1 MSDSSSPDQSSIDI
15 LGLRHL
21 ALEVER
27 DIESRAD
34 EDQARPFM
42 KNGGC
47 VSMLEVLYDVAA
59 SINVTLDVN
68 EVLMRFLHTLT
79 DIVGARAGAVRL
91 VGADGDLHLVASV
104 GLDDDLV
111 EREKVMPS
119 LICACGKVE
128 EEEKVSFLNNI
139 SGCAKSI
146 GRDFFDISSSRIAL
160 IVVPLR
166 HRSRHLGVY
175 NLYVD
180 ATQCKEFEQYQE
192 LFTSI
197 GRFLGMAIV
206 KARLDEETHRLS
218 LMEER
223 SRLANEL
230 HDSLAQTLASVR
242 FQVRVL
248 DETLHEG
255 NEAFLWQVLEK
266 IENSLDE
273 ANAELRELIAHFRA
287 PLDSQGVI
295 SGVERAVVRFRRRS
309 DIQIFLQKDWPDR
322 KLPAEYE
329 LQIVRIVQESLANIA
344 KHSQAKTV
352 RVMLSGR
359 KNGDYR
365 ILIEDDGV
373 GLSSLSGKHIN
384 PGDHIG
390 LSIMKDRAKRIGGEL
405 TIESD
410 PGEGTRVILKF
421 HLPVEKLPVDIK
433 P

>member
-1 MSDSSSPDQSSIDI
+1 MADTPRPDDSMVESFELQRLDFDLREDRMPSERPDKGF
-15 LGLRHL
+15 L
-21 ALEVER
+21 
-27 DIESRAD
+27 
-34 EDQARPFM
+34 

-47 VSMLEVLYDVAA
+47 VSMLGVLYDVAA
-59 SINVTLDVN
+59 SINVTHDVN
-68 EVLMRFLHTLT
+68 EVLLRFLHTLT
-79 DIVGARAGAVRL
+79 DIIGARAGAVRL

-104 GLDDDLV
+104 GMDDDLV

-119 LICACGKVE
+119 LVCACGSVE
-128 EEEKVSFLNNI
+128 EPEKVVFLSSI
-139 SGCAKSI
+139 SGCAKAV
-146 GRDFFDISSSRIAL
+146 GRDFFDDMRDVCL

-166 HRSRHLGVY
+166 HRANHLGVY

-180 ATQCKEFEQYQE
+180 ASLCEELRQYEE

-223 SRLANEL
+223 SLLANEL

-309 DIQIFLQKDWPDR
+309 DIQIFLQKDWPER

-352 RVMLSGR
+352 RVLLRGDKSGE
-359 KNGDYR
+359 YR
-365 ILIEDDGV
+365 ILIEDDGI
-373 GLSSLSGKHIN
+373 GLSFKEGQSGS

-390 LSIMKDRAKRIGGEL
+390 LSIMRDRARRIGGEL
-405 TIESD
+405 TIESE
-410 PGEGTRVILKF
+410 PGEGTRVLLKF
-421 HLPVEKLPVDIK
+421 HLPVEKLPVDIR

>member
-1 MSDSSSPDQSSIDI
+1 MANTPRSEDRKVESFELKRLDFDRREERAPSERSDSSF
-15 LGLRHL
+15 L
-21 ALEVER
+21 
-27 DIESRAD
+27 
-34 EDQARPFM
+34 

-47 VSMLEVLYDVAA
+47 VSMLGVLYDVAA
-59 SINVTLDVN
+59 SINITHDVN
-68 EVLMRFLHTLT
+68 EVLLRFLHTLT
-79 DIVGARAGAVRL
+79 DIIGARAGAVRL

-104 GLDDDLV
+104 GMDEDLV

-119 LICACGKVE
+119 LVCACGTVE
-128 EEEKVSFLNNI
+128 EPEKVVFLNSI
-139 SGCAKSI
+139 SGCAKAV
-146 GRDFFDISSSRIAL
+146 GRDFFDDMPDVCL

-166 HRSRHLGVY
+166 HRANHLGVY

-180 ATQCKEFEQYQE
+180 AQQCEELRQYEE

-197 GRFLGMAIV
+197 GRFLGMAVV
-206 KARLDEETHRLS
+206 KARLDEETQRLS

-223 SRLANEL
+223 SLLANEL

-287 PLDSQGVI
+287 PIDSHGVI
-295 SGVERAVVRFRRRS
+295 AGVERAVARFRRHS
-309 DIQIFLQKDWPDR
+309 NIQIFLQKDWPER

-329 LQIVRIVQESLANIA
+329 LQIVRVVQESLANIA

-352 RVMLSGR
+352 RVLLRGDKSGE
-359 KNGDYR
+359 YR
-365 ILIEDDGV
+365 ILIEDDGI
-373 GLSSLSGKHIN
+373 GLSVKEGQSGN
-384 PGDHIG
+384 SGDHIG
-390 LSIMKDRAKRIGGEL
+390 LSIMRDRARRIGGEL
-405 TIESD
+405 TIESE
-410 PGEGTRVILKF
+410 PGEGTRVLLKF

>member
-1 MSDSSSPDQSSIDI
+1 MSDSSQSGDHR
-15 LGLRHL
+15 LDAFGLHPLKRD
-21 ALEVER
+21 R
-27 DIESRAD
+27 DI
-34 EDQARPFM
+34 DQKSSSGTEKALL

-47 VSMLEVLYDVAA
+47 VSMLGVLYDVAA
-59 SINVTLDVN
+59 SINVTHDVN
-68 EVLMRFLHTLT
+68 EVLLRFLHTLT

-104 GLDDDLV
+104 GMDDDLV
-111 EREKVMPS
+111 ERERIMPS
-119 LICACGKVE
+119 LVCACGNVE
-128 EEEKVSFLNNI
+128 DPEKVVFLKSI
-139 SGCAKSI
+139 KSCAKSI
-146 GRDFFDISSSRIAL
+146 GREFFADASGNISL

-166 HRSRHLGVY
+166 HRANHLGVY

-180 ATQCKEFEQYQE
+180 ASLCSELEQYQE

-273 ANAELRELIAHFRA
+273 ANGELRELIAHFRA

-295 SGVERAVVRFRRRS
+295 SGVERAVARFRRRC
-309 DIQIFLQKDWPDR
+309 DIQIFFHKEWPER

-344 KHSQAKTV
+344 KHSEAKTV
-352 RVMLSGR
+352 RVLLRGN

-373 GLSSLSGKHIN
+373 GLSLQDGMISN

-390 LSIMKDRAKRIGGEL
+390 LSIMKDRARRIGGEL
-405 TIESD
+405 SIESE
-410 PGEGTRVILKF
+410 PGEGTRVLLRF
-421 HLPVEKLPVDIK
+421 HLPVEKLPVDVR

>member
-1 MSDSSSPDQSSIDI
+1 MSESSQPGDRIREAFGLRPLESDRNVDGQSSA
-15 LGLRHL
+15 RSEK
-21 ALEVER
+21 ALL
-27 DIESRAD
+27 
-34 EDQARPFM
+34 

-47 VSMLEVLYDVAA
+47 VSMLGVLYDVAA
-59 SINVTLDVN
+59 SINVTHDVN
-68 EVLMRFLHTLT
+68 EVLLRFLHTLT

-104 GLDDDLV
+104 GMDDDLV
-111 EREKVMPS
+111 DRERVMPS
-119 LICACGKVE
+119 LVCACGNVE
-128 EEEKVSFLNNI
+128 DPEKVVFLKSI

-146 GRDFFDISSSRIAL
+146 GREFFDEASSNISL

-166 HRSRHLGVY
+166 HRTNHLGVY

-180 ATQCKEFEQYQE
+180 AALCAELEQYEE

-273 ANAELRELIAHFRA
+273 ANGELRELIAHFRA

-295 SGVERAVVRFRRRS
+295 SGVERAVARFRRRS
-309 DIQIFLQKDWPDR
+309 DIQIFFHKDWPER

-344 KHSQAKTV
+344 KHSEAKTV
-352 RVMLSGR
+352 RVMLRGN
-359 KNGDYR
+359 KDGDYR

-373 GLSSLSGKHIN
+373 GLSLQDGMISN

-390 LSIMKDRAKRIGGEL
+390 LSIMKDRARRIGGEL
-405 TIESD
+405 TIESE
-410 PGEGTRVILKF
+410 PGEGTRVLLRF

>member
-1 MSDSSSPDQSSIDI
+1 MVS
-15 LGLRHL
+15 LRHMEL
-21 ALEVER
+21 DKDNVPR
-27 DIESRAD
+27 PVPSRNNA
-34 EDQARPFM
+34 FM
-42 KNGGC
+42 QGGGC
-47 VSMLEVLYDVAA
+47 VSMLGVLYDVAA
-59 SINVTLDVN
+59 SINITHDVN

-111 EREKVMPS
+111 AKEKVMPS
-119 LICACGKVE
+119 LVCACGTVE
-128 EEEKVSFLNNI
+128 EPEKVSFLQNI
-139 SGCAKSI
+139 TGCAKSI
-146 GRDFFDISSSRIAL
+146 GRDFFEVDSTRVSL

-166 HRSRHLGVY
+166 HRSNHLGVY

-180 ATQCKEFEQYQE
+180 ASMCDEFQQYEE

-295 SGVERAVVRFRRRS
+295 SGVERAVVRFRRRC
-309 DIQIFLQKDWPDR
+309 DIQIFFQKDWPER

-352 RVMLSGR
+352 RVLLRGR
-359 KNGDYR
+359 MDGDYR

-373 GLSSLSGKHIN
+373 GLSAVTGKNIN

-390 LSIMKDRAKRIGGEL
+390 LSIMKDRAKRIGGDL
-405 TIESD
+405 VIESD

-421 HLPVEKLPVDIK
+421 HLPVEKLPVDVK